1 MDQPFLLT
9 ILVVLIGFCLA
20 AFFITLE
27 ALFGELVE
35 GITRSAEEKPGKAF
49 WVGLVNMAFLA
60 AIAIGLVSLAETEYS
75 VFGVVL
81 AVPGFAVVVFV
92 AVGIVFGLAG
102 MVRLIAG
109 LVFPTKEG
117 WKLQAS
123 GAGVV
128 ILACLVPY
136 IGWFGLFPYLGLRG
150 FGAFILHLME
160 LYRAKRMRKQEE
172 SLA

>member
-1 MDQPFLLT
+1 MDQPFLLL
-9 ILVVLIGFCLA
+9 ILVVLIGFCLV

-49 WVGLVNMAFLA
+49 WVGLVNTVFLG
-60 AIAIGLVSLAETEYS
+60 AIAVGLISTGEYS
-75 VFGVVL
+75 AFGLVL
-81 AVPGFAVVVFV
+81 AVPGFAVGIFV
-92 AVGIVFGLAG
+92 AAGIVFGLAG

-109 LVFPTKEG
+109 LVFPGKEG

-160 LYRAKRMRKQEE
+160 LYRANRMRKQEE
-172 SLA
+172 SPA

>member
-1 MDQPFLLT
+1 MDQPFLLVL
-9 ILVVLIGFCLA
+9 LVVLIGFCLA

-49 WVGLVNMAFLA
+49 WVGLVNTVFLG
-60 AIAIGLVSLAETEYS
+60 AIAAGLISTGEYS
-75 VFGVVL
+75 AFGLVL
-81 AVPGFAVVVFV
+81 AVPGFAVGIFV

-102 MVRLIAG
+102 MVRLIAR
-109 LVFPTKEG
+109 LVFPGKKG

-160 LYRAKRMRKQEE
+160 LNRANRMRKQEE
-172 SLA
+172 SPA

>member
-1 MDQPFLLT
+1 MNQPFLLT
-9 ILVVLIGFCLA
+9 MLVGLIGLCLA
-20 AFFITLE
+20 AFFITIE

-35 GITRSAEEKPGKAF
+35 GITRSAEEKPGRAF
-49 WVGLVNMAFLA
+49 WVGLANTVFLI
-60 AIAIGLVSLAETEYS
+60 AIAIGLMSLAETS
-75 VFGVVL
+75 LWGLVP
-81 AVPGFAVVVFV
+81 AVPGFCVGIFV
-92 AVGIVFGLAG
+92 AVGIVFGLTG

-109 LVFPTKEG
+109 LVFPGKEG
-117 WKLQAS
+117 WKRQAS

-160 LYRAKRMRKQEE
+160 LYRANRMRKQEE
-172 SLA
+172 APA

>member
-9 ILVVLIGFCLA
+9 ILVVLIGFCLT
-20 AFFITLE
+20 AFFITIE
-27 ALFGELVE
+27 ALFGELVV
-35 GITRSAEEKPGKAF
+35 GIARSAEDKPGRAF
-49 WVGLVNMAFLA
+49 WVGLGNTVFLI
-60 AIAIGLVSLAETEYS
+60 AIAIGLMSLAEIS
-75 VFGVVL
+75 SWGLVP
-81 AVPGFAVVVFV
+81 AVPGFCIGIFV

-109 LVFPTKEG
+109 LVFPGKEG
-117 WKLQAS
+117 WKLKAS

-160 LYRAKRMRKQEE
+160 LYRANRMRKQEA

>member
-1 MDQPFLLT
+1 MNQPFLLT
-9 ILVVLIGFCLA
+9 LLVVLIGFCLA

-35 GITRSAEEKPGKAF
+35 GITRSAEDKPGKAF

-60 AIAIGLVSLAETEYS
+60 AIAIGLVGLAENS

-81 AVPGFAVVVFV
+81 AVPGFAAGIFA
-92 AVGIVFGLAG
+92 AVGIVFGFAG
-102 MVRLIAG
+102 IVRLIAG
-109 LVFPTKEG
+109 LVFPGKEG

-160 LYRAKRMRKQEE
+160 LYRANRMRKQEE
-172 SLA
+172 SPA

>member
-1 MDQPFLLT
+1 MDQPLLLL

-49 WVGLVNMAFLA
+49 WVGLVNTVFLG
-60 AIAIGLVSLAETEYS
+60 AIAVGLISTGEYS
-75 VFGVVL
+75 AFGLVL
-81 AVPGFAVVVFV
+81 AVPGFAVGIFV
-92 AVGIVFGLAG
+92 AAGIVFGIAG

-109 LVFPTKEG
+109 LVFPGKEG

-160 LYRAKRMRKQEE
+160 LYRANRMRKQEE
-172 SLA
+172 LPA

>member
-1 MDQPFLLT
+1 MDQPFVLT

-35 GITRSAEEKPGKAF
+35 GITRSAEEKPGRAF
-49 WVGLVNMAFLA
+49 WVGLVNTVFLG
-60 AIAIGLVSLAETEYS
+60 AIAVGLISTGEYS
-75 VFGVVL
+75 AFGLVL
-81 AVPGFAVVVFV
+81 AVPGFAVGIFV
-92 AVGIVFGLAG
+92 AAGIVFGLAG

-109 LVFPTKEG
+109 LVFPGKEG

-160 LYRAKRMRKQEE
+160 LYRANRMRKQEE
-172 SLA
+172 SPA

>member
-1 MDQPFLLT
+1 MNQPFLLT

-20 AFFITLE
+20 AFFITIE

-60 AIAIGLVSLAETEYS
+60 AIAIGLGSLAENS
-75 VFGVVL
+75 VLGLVL
-81 AVPGFAVVVFV
+81 AVPGFAAGIFAV
-92 AVGIVFGLAG
+92 VGIVFGFAG
-102 MVRLIAG
+102 IVRLIAS
-109 LVFPTKEG
+109 LVFPGKEG

-160 LYRAKRMRKQEE
+160 LYRANRTRKQEE
-172 SLA
+172 SPA

>member
-9 ILVVLIGFCLA
+9 ILVVLIGLCLA
-20 AFFITLE
+20 AFFITIE
-27 ALFGELVE
+27 ALVGDFVE
-35 GITRSAEEKPGKAF
+35 SITRSAEEKPGKAF
-49 WVGLVNMAFLA
+49 WVGLINMAFLA
-60 AIAIGLVSLAETEYS
+60 AIVIGLVSLAENS
-75 VFGVVL
+75 VIGVVL
-81 AVPGFAVVVFV
+81 AVPGFAAGIFVV
-92 AVGIVFGLAG
+92 VGIVFGLTG

-109 LVFPTKEG
+109 LVFPGKDG

-128 ILACLVPY
+128 ILDCLVPY

-160 LYRAKRMRKQEE
+160 LYRASRMRKQEE
-172 SLA
+172 APA

>member
-9 ILVVLIGFCLA
+9 ILVVLIGLCLA
-20 AFFITLE
+20 AFFITIE

-35 GITRSAEEKPGKAF
+35 GITRSAEEKPGRAF
-49 WVGLVNMAFLA
+49 WVGLANTVFLI
-60 AIAIGLVSLAETEYS
+60 AIAIGLMSLAEISTWGL
-75 VFGVVL
+75 VP
-81 AVPGFAVVVFV
+81 AVPGFCVGIFV
-92 AVGIVFGLAG
+92 AVGIVFGLTG

-109 LVFPTKEG
+109 LVFPGKDG

-160 LYRAKRMRKQEE
+160 LYRANRMRKQEE
-172 SLA
+172 APA

>member
-1 MDQPFLLT
+1 MDQPFLLL

-49 WVGLVNMAFLA
+49 WVGLVNTVFLG
-60 AIAIGLVSLAETEYS
+60 AIAVGLISTGEYS
-75 VFGVVL
+75 TFGLVL
-81 AVPGFAVVVFV
+81 AVPGFAVGIFV
-92 AVGIVFGLAG
+92 TAGIVFGIAG

-109 LVFPTKEG
+109 LVFPGKEG

-160 LYRAKRMRKQEE
+160 LYRANRMRKQEE
-172 SLA
+172 SPA

>member
-1 MDQPFLLT
+1 MDQPFLLVL
-9 ILVVLIGFCLA
+9 LVVLIGFCLA
-20 AFFITLE
+20 AFFITLD
-27 ALFGELVE
+27 ALFGEMVE
-35 GITRSAEEKPGKAF
+35 GITRSAKEKPGKAF
-49 WVGLVNMAFLA
+49 WVGLVNAIFLG
-60 AIAIGLVSLAETEYS
+60 AIAIGLVSLAENS
-75 VFGVVL
+75 VLGLVL
-81 AVPGFAVVVFV
+81 AVPGFAFGIFAV
-92 AVGIVFGLAG
+92 VGIVFGLAG

-109 LVFPTKEG
+109 QVFPGKEG

-150 FGAFILHLME
+150 FGAFILYLME

-172 SLA
+172 LPA

>member
-1 MDQPFLLT
+1 MDQPFVLT
-9 ILVVLIGFCLA
+9 ILVVLIGFCLV
-20 AFFITLE
+20 AFFVTLE

-35 GITRSAEEKPGKAF
+35 GITRSAEEKPGRAF
-49 WVGLVNMAFLA
+49 WVGLGNAIFLG
-60 AIAIGLVSLAETEYS
+60 AIAAGLISTGEYS
-75 VFGVVL
+75 AFGLVL
-81 AVPGFAVVVFV
+81 AVPGAAVCIFV

-109 LVFPTKEG
+109 LVFPGKEG

-160 LYRAKRMRKQEE
+160 LYRANRMRKQEE
-172 SLA
+172 APA

>member
-1 MDQPFLLT
+1 MDQPFLLL

-49 WVGLVNMAFLA
+49 WVGLVNTVFLG
-60 AIAIGLVSLAETEYS
+60 AIAVGLISTGEYS
-75 VFGVVL
+75 AFGLVL
-81 AVPGFAVVVFV
+81 AVPGFAVGIFV
-92 AVGIVFGLAG
+92 AAGIVFGLAG

-109 LVFPTKEG
+109 LVFPGKEG

-160 LYRAKRMRKQEE
+160 LYRANRMRKQEE
-172 SLA
+172 SPA

>member
-60 AIAIGLVSLAETEYS
+60 AIGIGLVGLAENS
-75 VFGVVL
+75 VFGIVL
-81 AVPGFAVVVFV
+81 AVPGFLVGIFV

-109 LVFPTKEG
+109 LVFPGKEG

-123 GAGVV
+123 GSGLV

-150 FGAFILHLME
+150 FGAFILYLME
-160 LYRAKRMRKQEE
+160 LYRAKRMRNQEE
-172 SLA
+172 SPA

>member
-1 MDQPFLLT
+1 MDQPFLLLL
-9 ILVVLIGFCLA
+9 LVVLIGFCLA

-35 GITRSAEEKPGKAF
+35 GITRSAEEKPGRAF
-49 WVGLVNMAFLA
+49 WVGLANTVFLI
-60 AIAIGLVSLAETEYS
+60 AIAVGLMSLSEISAWGI
-75 VFGVVL
+75 VP
-81 AVPGFAVVVFV
+81 AVPGFCVAIFV
-92 AVGIVFGLAG
+92 AVGIVFGLTA

-109 LVFPTKEG
+109 LVFTGAEG

-150 FGAFILHLME
+150 FGAFILHLMD
-160 LYRAKRMRKQEE
+160 LYRAHRLRKQEE
-172 SLA
+172 APA

>member
-1 MDQPFLLT
+1 MDQPFVLT
-9 ILVVLIGFCLA
+9 ILVVLIGFCLV

-35 GITRSAEEKPGKAF
+35 GITRSAEEKPGRAF
-49 WVGLVNMAFLA
+49 WVGLGNTVFLI
-60 AIAIGLVSLAETEYS
+60 AIAVGLMSLAEIS
-75 VFGVVL
+75 VWGIVPAVL
-81 AVPGFAVVVFV
+81 GFCVGIFV

-102 MVRLIAG
+102 MVRLIAR
-109 LVFPTKEG
+109 LVFPGKEG

-160 LYRAKRMRKQEE
+160 LYRANRMRKQVE
-172 SLA
+172 SQA

>member
-1 MDQPFLLT
+1 MDQPFLLA

-20 AFFITLE
+20 AFFITIE
-27 ALFGELVE
+27 ALFGELVAD
-35 GITRSAEEKPGKAF
+35 ITRSAEDKPGKAF

-60 AIAIGLVSLAETEYS
+60 AIAIGLVGLAENS

-81 AVPGFAVVVFV
+81 AVPGFAAGIFT
-92 AVGIVFGLAG
+92 AVGIVFGLTG

-109 LVFPTKEG
+109 LAFPGKEG

-160 LYRAKRMRKQEE
+160 LYRANRMRKQEE
-172 SLA
+172 SPA